1 MFPVVVL
8 LLFFIAPGLHTS
20 ACAQT
25 AFNVIHS
32 FAGGSTDGANPLG
45 GLVLSGS
52 TLYGMTSAGG
62 GTGCGGTGC
71 GTAFKSDLSGNVTP
85 LYSFTGPTS
94 DGAAPWWGT
103 PTLSSDGSTLYGL
116 TSAGGAGRLR

>member
-1 MFPVVVL
+1 
-8 LLFFIAPGLHTS
+8 
-20 ACAQT
+20 
-25 AFNVIHS
+25 
-32 FAGGSTDGANPLG
+32 
-45 GLVLSGS
+45 
-52 TLYGMTSAGG
+52 MTSAGG

-94 DGAAPWWGT
+94 NGAAPWWGT

-116 TSAGGAGRLR
+116 TSAGGAGECANALNNIAGCGTIFKVDTTNGASYSMMKDLKRLLPTRT